1 MLKQAS
7 CIFTAVFVLLFVSTA
22 MAQDAPKG
30 RWWRNSNTAKQLNLS
45 KDEIKNLDN
54 AYNESRRRMIQKK
67 SRVESE
73 QFELKD
79 MVERRNFNESAVK
92 AQHRKLEKA
101 RSDLASEQ
109 FGFVIKSRK
118 IIGRDRF
125 QRLVD
130 LQKRSKKRR

>member
-1 MLKQAS
+1 MLKRAN
-7 CIFTAVFVLLFVSTA
+7 CIFTAILILLFVSTA
-22 MAQDAPKG
+22 FAQDAPKG

-45 KDEIKNLDN
+45 KNEVKSLDE
-54 AYNESRRRMIQKK
+54 AYNASRRRMIQKK

-73 QFELKD
+73 QFELKN
-79 MVERRNFNESAVK
+79 MVERRNFDESAIK

-109 FGFVIKSRK
+109 FGFVIESRK

-125 QRLVD
+125 QKLVD
-130 LQKRSKKRR
+130 MQGKSKKRR